1 MIPKFLMADNSQD
14 NPDRLYVVHTQSPRF
29 IVSFDIEDF
38 DLNQE
43 IDWFENEPDEE
54 TAANLL
60 DSAANF
66 LEEELDNQ
74 EDLFDEE

>member
-38 DLNQE
+38 DMNQE
-43 IDWFENEPDEE
+43 IDWFENEPDEK
-54 TAANLL
+54 TAADLL